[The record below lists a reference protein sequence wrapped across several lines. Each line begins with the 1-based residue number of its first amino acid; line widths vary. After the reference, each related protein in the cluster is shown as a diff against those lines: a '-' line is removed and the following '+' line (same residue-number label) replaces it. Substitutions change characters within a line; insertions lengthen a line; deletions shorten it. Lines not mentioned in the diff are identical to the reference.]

1 MNSLPKI
8 SVITVCYNAAKT
20 IEQTLE
26 SVLNQTYSFIE
37 YIIIDGASTD
47 GTLSLIEK
55 YRDKISMLVSEKDKG
70 LYDAMNKGLQQAT
83 GDYVFFLNAD
93 DLFYDNGVLEKLAEA
108 ANNHNFPDVLYGEAM
123 FMDESGKELGLRSEQ
138 TTQRVPEQL
147 HWKSLKHGMVISH
160 QAFLVKRT
168 AAVSFDMRYRLCA
181 DIDWMI
187 RCLKKA
193 QSCFNTHLIISKF
206 RMGGLS
212 KQQQK
217 RSWKE
222 RYLILGRH
230 YGHVGNAFR
239 HLYIAWRFLQKRKA

>member
-1 MNSLPKI
+1 MNLQPKI
-8 SVITVCYNAAKT
+8 SIITVCYNAAKT
-20 IEQTLE
+20 IEQTIQ
-26 SVLNQTYSFIE
+26 SVLHQTYSSIE
-37 YIIIDGASTD
+37 YIIIDGASGD
-47 GTLSLIEK
+47 GTLSVIEK
-55 YRDKISMLVSEKDKG
+55 YREQISTLVSEQDKG

-83 GDYVFFLNAD
+83 GEYVFFLNAD
-93 DLFYDNGVLEKLAEA
+93 DLFYDNRVLEKLAGYA
-108 ANNHNFPDVLYGEAM
+108 ISNHFPDVLYGEAM
-123 FMDESGKELGLRSEQ
+123 FMDASGKELGLRSEQ

-147 HWKSLKHGMVISH
+147 HWKSLKHGMVVSH
-160 QAFLVKRT
+160 QAFLVKRP
-168 AAVSFDMRYRLCA
+168 AAVSFDTRYKLCA

-193 QSCFNTHLIISKF
+193 QSSFNTHMIISKF

-230 YGHVGNAFR
+230 YGHVSNAFR
-239 HLYIAWRFLQKRKA
+239 HFYIAWRFLQKRKA